1 MKIKYVGPKPM
12 ISHHGISFKD
22 GKEDKYVYLVVAVQI
37 LKAIDKDFDINK
49 SYSYDVATKELSDDE
64 MLQIMLKYEPK
75 LEEDALKQR
84 KEYSFHLDNEIEH
97 IKDKSILDSLEKE
110 TLLNNYKIMKE
121 YKIQRAINKIYYMHS
136 IKEIA
141 SIIKREHIKEI
152 DVPFYEKY
160 WHVLETIKGELSSLK
175 SSITS
180 ELKVINND
188 NEFIAK
194 IFIEGA

>member
-97 IKDKSILDSLEKE
+97 IKDKSILDFLEKE